1 MFTQG
6 RRSPPEACLYV
17 NTAEVIPNSYA
28 SAEECLRRAQDIYF
42 QAASDAADLGRM
54 SRGFTAAQ
62 ALICFNETNQ
72 RSEVMLN
79 TTDASGVKYAQLSP
93 KEKLDFDKARRKE
106 LEGLFD
112 LKAYRLT
119 SLEESR

>member
-1 MFTQG
+1 M
-6 RRSPPEACLYV
+6 S
-17 NTAEVIPNSYA
+17 SY
-28 SAEECLRRAQDIYF
+28 

-62 ALICFNETNQ
+62 AVICFNESTQ
-72 RSEVMLN
+72 RLEVMLN

-106 LEGLFD
+106 L
-112 LKAYRLT
+112 
-119 SLEESR
+119 